1 LAGSDDA
8 TVFCEPCSPNDKSDF
23 TKAFLKT
30 LNFGGSKD
38 DPTLWFVVLDTGGVN
53 PEWIDLQVLR
63 PILEKGAAELGTDF
77 DFDVWAVKGVL
88 GKKPKQAKRL
98 YFDVIPKSVDDYVAY
113 RDGRIKNRLAKKFC
127 ECCLKDSI
135 QKGSQETTDEG
146 FVYSTGLDDCYGKE
160 FKKYGKGMTDKQR
173 EAFIEDVEEI
183 IFKKCPASV
192 EKVFDSAPEFDR

>member
-1 LAGSDDA
+1 MNNPIDSQDYVAGALAAIRGNIELKPVAFGYYEPTAFSWYRVYHPSSDVCRVVLAGSDDA

-88 GKKPKQAKRL
+88 GKKPKQAK
-98 YFDVIPKSVDDYVAY
+98 
-113 RDGRIKNRLAKKFC
+113 
-127 ECCLKDSI
+127 
-135 QKGSQETTDEG
+135 Q
-146 FVYSTGLDDCYGKE
+146 
-160 FKKYGKGMTDKQR
+160 
-173 EAFIEDVEEI
+173 
-183 IFKKCPASV
+183 
-192 EKVFDSAPEFDR
+192 

>member
-1 LAGSDDA
+1 M
-8 TVFCEPCSPNDKSDF
+8 
-23 TKAFLKT
+23 KT
-30 LNFGGSKD
+30 NFIFSH
-38 DPTLWFVVLDTGGVN
+38 
-53 PEWIDLQVLR
+53 
-63 PILEKGAAELGTDF
+63 
-77 DFDVWAVKGVL
+77 
-88 GKKPKQAKRL
+88 KPKHPMTRERIIQISIISA
-98 YFDVIPKSVDDYVAY
+98 SVLLFLTVLIFTIDYVAY

-127 ECCLKDSI
+127 ECCLKESI